1 MYLDNIIE
9 SINFQA
15 SNISSGNDTPT
26 AEFYD
31 HFSNELVPA
40 LINLI
45 DED

>member
-26 AEFYD
+26 AEFHD
-31 HFSNELVPA
+31 HFSNELAPA